1 VGLVLLRRRRGTAS
15 LPFKMPLYPLPVVLA
30 VAVWLAVFWGI
41 APAEVSWGGW
51 HFRLYFQLAAIG
63 MMALG
68 TGAFLL
74 WSRRLGR
81 WPFIKAKS

>member
-1 VGLVLLRRRRGTAS
+1 MK
-15 LPFKMPLYPLPVVLA
+15 FN
-30 VAVWLAVFWGI
+30 
-41 APAEVSWGGW
+41 
-51 HFRLYFQLAAIG
+51 LYFQVAALG

-81 WPFIKAKS
+81 WPFAR

>member
-1 VGLVLLRRRRGTAS
+1 
-15 LPFKMPLYPLPVVLA
+15 
-30 VAVWLAVFWGI
+30 VWLFVFVGI
-41 APAEVSWGGW
+41 APAEVTWGGL
-51 HFRLYFQLAAIG
+51 HFKLYFQLAALG

-81 WPFIKAKS
+81 WPFAR